1 MSCITLPKTWGGA
14 TAAAPRVE
22 SVSPVLPTTTV
33 QRRATKKARAA
44 PQLVDTVREV
54 VQAFEFEYAQVRAE
68 SVELKAVLDGR
79 RTQLSDLRRH
89 LENES
94 SENGTLEAVVQ
105 HRGSK
110 NDKGD
115 ARLEVLEHEFSK
127 IVKDDKV
134 IAAGAEAL
142 ESDLGVFAQEH
153 RRVREKTSFARG
165 QLDRVDAELN
175 KREHAIAEC
184 MRESERLNGLV
195 QEGRRK
201 VEEGQCTLRG
211 RQEGASHA
219 RSLAKE
225 AESEAEVFEGEIV
238 RFRAETTG
246 KESDSQQTGADA
258 STMKQQAAEVCVGDV
273 GSKYIFVQQTLFCRN
288 VENRGFDMCEGV

>member
-1 MSCITLPKTWGGA
+1 MSCITVPKTWGGS

-22 SVSPVLPTTTV
+22 SVSPVLPTATI
-33 QRRATKKARAA
+33 QRRATKKARAT

-68 SVELKAVLDGR
+68 SVELKAVLDDR

-115 ARLEVLEHEFSK
+115 ARLETLERDFSE
-127 IVKDDKV
+127 IVKDDKI
-134 IAAGAEAL
+134 IAARAEAL
-142 ESDLGVFAQEH
+142 ESDLGVFTQEH

-165 QLDRVDAELN
+165 QLGRADAELI
-175 KREHAIAEC
+175 KREHAIVEG
-184 MRESERLNGLV
+184 MRESERLGGLV

-201 VEEGQCTLRG
+201 VEDGQCALRG
-211 RQEGASHA
+211 RQDKASQS

-225 AESEAEVFEGEIV
+225 AEAEAEAFEGEMV
-238 RFRAETTG
+238 HLRVEVAG
-246 KESDSQQTGADA
+246 KESDSLQAEADA
-258 STMKQQAAEVCVGDV
+258 SMLKRQAAEVGGCT
-273 GSKYIFVQQTLFCRN
+273 GSA
-288 VENRGFDMCEGV
+288 